1 MAQQPVFKVRI
12 YSDHAIV
19 NSTTLI
25 SPLKNLG
32 ARLLEMAG
40 EAQAAP
46 VKVRRKRKAKKVEK
60 SLLAPKKRGRRKKV
74 EKAEGG
80 GASVAGANVDALAG
94 TGVE

>member
-46 VKVRRKRKAKKVEK
+46 VKVRRKRKAKKVET
-60 SLLAPKKRGRRKKV
+60 PTKRGRRKKA
-74 EKAEGG
+74 EKVEGG
-80 GASVAGANVDALAG
+80 GANADALAG